1 MCYTVILTTALGRTL
16 SRSVSTLDEVRQT
29 IDNTHMVR
37 SVDVIDS
44 TTGEQWT
51 PQRIDTLLNNEA
63 LV

>member
-44 TTGEQWT
+44 ATGEQWT

>member
-44 TTGEQWT
+44 ATGEQWT
-51 PQRIDTLLNNEA
+51 PQHIDTLLNNEA